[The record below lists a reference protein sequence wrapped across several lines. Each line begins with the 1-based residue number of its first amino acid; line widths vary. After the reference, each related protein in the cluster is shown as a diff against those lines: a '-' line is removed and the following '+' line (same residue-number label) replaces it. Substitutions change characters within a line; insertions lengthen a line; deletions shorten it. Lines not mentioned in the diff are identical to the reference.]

1 MKPDESHTRMP
12 ALALKIPPL
21 LQLLSAS
28 VAAYGL
34 SLFSAHTFWFLILLA
49 PIFALLGLFFIGG
62 AMVALHRAQTTVDP
76 RDPHK
81 TSSLIRRGVYRYSR
95 NPIYLGMILLL
106 MGWCCFLQ
114 QPQSFILVPLLVLSL
129 TYWQIVPEEHILM
142 ARFAERYQEYQQ
154 RVRRWL

>member
-1 MKPDESHTRMP
+1 MKPDASNTNTP

-21 LQLLSAS
+21 LQLLLAG

-34 SLFSAHTFWFLILLA
+34 SLFSTQTFWLLMLLA
-49 PIFALLGLFFIGG
+49 PAFAILGLFFIGG

-76 RDPHK
+76 RDPSK

-106 MGWCCFLQ
+106 MAWCCFLQ
-114 QPQSFILVPLLVLSL
+114 QLQSFMMVPLLVFSL
-129 TYWQIVPEEHILM
+129 TYWQIEPEEHILM
-142 ARFAERYQEYQQ
+142 ARFAERYQEYQS